1 MLNRKN
7 TEDLREKYGHLVD
20 PELVEKYGDPFDLN
34 DMRNVAPT
42 KRREKQPDLSIEEEV
57 KLLASDMEV
66 LQSIVSNLAMDA
78 LQRKLG
84 DEWMSLLDETK
95 KPKSSKPTGTGQYL

>member
-1 MLNRKN
+1 MLDRKN
-7 TEDLREKYGHLVD
+7 TEDLREKYGYLVD
-20 PELVEKYGDPFDLN
+20 PELAKKYGDPFDI
-34 DMRNVAPT
+34 DDIRNVSPT

-66 LQSIVSNLAMDA
+66 LQHIVSNLAMDA
-78 LQRKLG
+78 LRKKLG

-95 KPKSSKPTGTGQYL
+95 SSKPTGTGQYL